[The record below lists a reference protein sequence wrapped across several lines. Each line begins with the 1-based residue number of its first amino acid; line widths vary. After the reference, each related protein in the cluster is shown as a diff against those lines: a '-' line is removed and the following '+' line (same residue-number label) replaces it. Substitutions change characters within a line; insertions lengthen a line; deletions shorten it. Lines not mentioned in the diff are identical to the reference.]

1 MRKISIDV
9 NNSEKHWR
17 FTGWAATP
25 FDIPTLISTSI
36 PASSTSRNMT
46 SACIFRASSILRSA
60 TSTII
65 VVLRPLSTTSRDPA
79 GHIAVILESL
89 EKSLMKL
96 PRRFLFLLLLFGCN
110 FASVLRADESVGDTQ
125 SVEPRPAPTLTV
137 LQAVILGFVE
147 GATEYLPV
155 SSTGHLLIVQ
165 HLLGMDSDERQIEA
179 AHSLAICIQS
189 GAILAVLVLYFGRI
203 RQILRGMAGRDTEG
217 LRLLINL
224 VIAFLPAAVIG
235 LLFNKWIKQ
244 HLFGVLPV
252 AAALFLGGVVILV
265 QTLGRKKPETDSG
278 KEISQMSWREALF
291 VGVLQCLAFWP
302 GFSRSLATILGCR
315 FVGLRMMAAV
325 EYSFLLGLV
334 TLTAATGYEG
344 MKNGSSMIADYG
356 VFTPMVALVT
366 AFVAAVVSVRFMV
379 GALGRFGLMPF
390 GFYRIALAL
399 VCVAW
404 FIA

>member
-1 MRKISIDV
+1 MTIPLRLLSLIFLFGSI
-9 NNSEKHWR
+9 
-17 FTGWAATP
+17 AA
-25 FDIPTLISTSI
+25 PTL
-36 PASSTSRNMT
+36 
-46 SACIFRASSILRSA
+46 L
-60 TSTII
+60 
-65 VVLRPLSTTSRDPA
+65 
-79 GHIAVILESL
+79 
-89 EKSLMKL
+89 
-96 PRRFLFLLLLFGCN
+96 
-110 FASVLRADESVGDTQ
+110 ADEPDANTQ
-125 SVEPRPAPTLTV
+125 SGEPRPTLTL

-155 SSTGHLLIVQ
+155 SSTGHLVIVQ
-165 HLLGMDSDERQIEA
+165 HLLGMDSDERQKEA

-203 RQILRGMAGRDTEG
+203 RQILSGMMGRDADG

-252 AAALFLGGVVILV
+252 AAALFAGGVIILL
-265 QTLGRKKPETDSG
+265 QTLGRKKPDTESG
-278 KEISQMSWREALF
+278 KEIVEMSWRDALF
-291 VGVLQCLAFWP
+291 VGTLQCLAFWP

-344 MKNGSSMIADYG
+344 MKNGSDMIADYG

-379 GALGRFGLMPF
+379 AALGRYGLMPF
-390 GFYRIALAL
+390 GFYRIGLAFVCL
-399 VCVAW
+399 VWLIV
-404 FIA
+404 

>member
-1 MRKISIDV
+1 MKIAQQ
-9 NNSEKHWR
+9 
-17 FTGWAATP
+17 F
-25 FDIPTLISTSI
+25 
-36 PASSTSRNMT
+36 
-46 SACIFRASSILRSA
+46 
-60 TSTII
+60 
-65 VVLRPLSTTSRDPA
+65 LS
-79 GHIAVILESL
+79 LC
-89 EKSLMKL
+89 
-96 PRRFLFLLLLFGCN
+96 LLFGSCSAPN
-110 FASVLRADESVGDTQ
+110 LLADEPVTHRQ
-125 SVEPRPAPTLTV
+125 SAKSQPAPTLTV

-165 HLLGMDSDERQIEA
+165 HLLGMDSDERQMEA

-203 RQILRGMAGRDTEG
+203 RQILRGMAGRDTDG

-244 HLFGVLPV
+244 HLFGILPV
-252 AAALFLGGVVILV
+252 AAALFVGGVVILV
-265 QTLGRKKPETDSG
+265 QTLGRKTAETESG
-278 KEISQMSWREALF
+278 KEITHMTWRDALF

-344 MKNGSSMIADYG
+344 IKSGSSMVADYG
-356 VFTPMVALVT
+356 VFTPIVALVT

-399 VCVAW
+399 VCLTW
-404 FIA
+404 LIA